1 MSRKIS
7 IFLAAIL
14 VCCLVYA
21 DELQLRSDHPS
32 TYTVV
37 KGDTLWDIAGRFLTK
52 PWQWPLI
59 WEANPQIADPHW
71 IYPGDVLALRY
82 KDGRPLLT
90 VVSRDIKLSPGIRE
104 SMHDNAI
111 RPIPLDAVQQFLT
124 RPRVVTE
131 AEIDASAYIVGSKD
145 EHLAFGSRSRIYVR
159 GLGDAATNKYSIF
172 RKGGPYRDPETNE
185 ILGYEAEHVGDAL
198 IEKQGDPASAYI
210 VNASKEVLKGDRLM
224 PEASDAIP
232 EFVPHAPNAPIEGKI
247 LSVFNGLYQVSQHQV
262 VALNRGAADGLEPG
276 HVLAIFQEGEV
287 IKDTIASDIADQ
299 RQREAEIRAETENP
313 SAAGRVWEGIVNDV
327 RFADRTLRDF
337 VGTPIKGSN
346 SVSVQLPE
354 ERTGELMIF
363 RTFER
368 ISYALV
374 MNIQG
379 PVEVLDN
386 VRNP

>member
-21 DELQLRSDHPS
+21 DEVQLLPNHPT

-37 KGDTLWDIAGRFLTK
+37 KGDTLWDIAGRFLSK

-59 WEANPQIADPHW
+59 WEVNPQIADPHW
-71 IYPGDVLALRY
+71 IYPGDVLALQY

-90 VVSRDIKLSPGIRE
+90 VVNRNIKLSPSIRE
-104 SMHDNAI
+104 SRHDNAI
-111 RPIPLDAVQQFLT
+111 KPIPLDAIQQFLT

-131 AEIDASAYIVGSKD
+131 ADIDGSAYIVGSKD
-145 EHLAFGSRSRIYVR
+145 EHLAYGSGSRVYVR
-159 GLGDAATNKYSIF
+159 GLGELTSNKMSIF
-172 RKGGPYRDPETNE
+172 RKGGAYRDPETDE

-198 IEKQGDPASAYI
+198 VEKQGDPATVYI
-210 VNASKEVLKGDRLM
+210 VKASKEVLKGDRLM

-232 EFVPHAPNAPIEGKI
+232 EFYPHAPGAPVKGKI
-247 LSVFNGLYQVSQHQV
+247 LTVFDGLYSVSQQQV
-262 VALNRGAADGLEPG
+262 VALSRGTADGLEPG
-276 HVLAIFQEGEV
+276 HVLAIYQEGEI

-299 RQREAEIRAETENP
+299 RAREAQQRAEVENP
-313 SAAGRVWEGIVNDV
+313 TAAGRVWEHIVNDI
-327 RFADRTLRDF
+327 RDADRDLRDF
-337 VGTPIKGSN
+337 VGTPIPGSN
-346 SVSVQLPE
+346 SVTVQLPE
-354 ERTGELMIF
+354 ERTGELMVF

-368 ISYALV
+368 VSYGLV
-374 MNIQG
+374 MNIQA
-379 PVEVLDN
+379 PVKILDN